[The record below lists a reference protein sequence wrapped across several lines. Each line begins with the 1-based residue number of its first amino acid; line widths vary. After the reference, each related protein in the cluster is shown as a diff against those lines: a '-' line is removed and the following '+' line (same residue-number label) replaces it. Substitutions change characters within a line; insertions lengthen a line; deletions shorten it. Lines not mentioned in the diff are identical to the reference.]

1 MKTMKPTF
9 MYLLMLTALTLAAC
23 SSDDDDKN
31 NGTGEDDATEVA
43 LIQEQQLAN
52 LMMKALCKYDSLTA
66 TYTPRIGEAINAPTP
81 TIYYAIANTVDEA
94 RSHYETIV
102 GVTRTDIT
110 DSSAMPDDVRHGDI
124 HLTFAPS
131 SAEGEVARITVDCP
145 RLKDVLNAIVFI
157 PESAWPENDLVDH
170 LGFLTAWYQPSI
182 GIYWICVRD
191 AKGSD
196 GLLLTF
202 DGGWWYDEF
211 KKYTHHQGYFW
222 LYTNLADAEAIKCL
236 AEGIRN
242 SRNKFDKMVDALGR
256 HNSNSG
262 TYKILNRLK
271 NNEYITFDLSFD
283 WDYHLWKAYH
293 CYDVTVYRCAITQ
306 SHAFITG
313 SNYYTHEDTPTR
325 CEPSHHITYERTFNP
340 ANDPDWVVIYR

>member
-1 MKTMKPTF
+1 MKQTLWF
-9 MYLLMLTALTLAAC
+9 LLMLTAMMLTAC
-23 SSDDDDKN
+23 SSDDDDN
-31 NGTGEDDATEVA
+31 NGTEDDAAELA
-43 LIQEQQLAN
+43 QIREKQQAN
-52 LMMKALCKYDSLTA
+52 LMVNALCKYDSLTA
-66 TYTPRIGEAINAPTP
+66 TYKPRIGEAINAPTP
-81 TIYYAIANTVDEA
+81 TIYYAVANTVEEA
-94 RSHYETIV
+94 RSRYESIV
-102 GVTRTDIT
+102 GVTRTDVT
-110 DSSAMPDDVRHGDI
+110 DASALPNDMTHGDV

-131 SAEGEVARITVDCP
+131 TADGETARITVDCL
-145 RLKDVLNAIVFI
+145 RLKDVLTAIIFI
-157 PESAWPENDLVDH
+157 PESAWPENKDLASPF
-170 LGFLTAWYQPSI
+170 GFLSAWYQPSI
-182 GIYWICVRD
+182 GINWICVRE
-191 AKGSD
+191 ARGSD

-202 DGGWWYDEF
+202 DGGWWYTEF
-211 KKYTHHQGYFW
+211 DKYTHHQGYFW
-222 LYTNLADAEAIKCL
+222 LYKDLADSEAIKCL

-242 SRNKFDKMVDALGR
+242 SPDKFNAMVKKLGE

-325 CEPSHHITYERTFNP
+325 CEPSHHATFDRGYDNKD
-340 ANDPDWVVIYR
+340 NKEWVAIYR